1 MTKISRRHF
10 LAATGA
16 MTGSA
21 LLSPLSGIKA
31 ETIGISTPIV
41 KKTRIA
47 LIGTGSRGI
56 FMWGRDLMREYSN
69 YIEFVGL
76 CDINEGR
83 VETGKRMIGVSCP
96 TYTDYERNKA

>member
-10 LAATGA
+10 LAATGV

-56 FMWGRDLMREYSN
+56 FMWGRDLMRSIPIISN
-69 YIEFVGL
+69 
-76 CDINEGR
+76 
-83 VETGKRMIGVSCP
+83 S
-96 TYTDYERNKA
+96 